1 MSWYWIWFPALSLS
15 FICGSICSSLVT
27 TAKPGKKNSWN
38 FLHYNS
44 TFSRGYW
51 CASKLKRYVA
61 LQRDYF
67 IDYVSTVQ
75 RFSKL
80 FAGRNSF
87 NLVNISG
94 HSFTAMCGSFT
105 SLYRKA
111 GSQILRSCR
120 SSNSWGAVDSAEQKF
135 LLLLLNSVAKVS
147 AEVAQSMFA
156 FL

>member
-1 MSWYWIWFPALSLS
+1 MSWYWIWFAALS
-15 FICGSICSSLVT
+15 FICGSIFSSLVT
-27 TAKPGKKNSWN
+27 TANQEKKNSWN

-87 NLVNISG
+87 DLVNMGTVSLLRVVVSHPYTG
-94 HSFTAMCGSFT
+94 RLVHRYWEAAGVLTAEE
-105 SLYRKA
+105 LWIQK
-111 GSQILRSCR
+111 L
-120 SSNSWGAVDSAEQKF
+120 KF

-147 AEVAQSMFA
+147 AEVAQSILA

>member
-1 MSWYWIWFPALSLS
+1 MLLNHRILMSWYWIWFAALS
-15 FICGSICSSLVT
+15 FICGSIFSSLVT
-27 TAKPGKKNSWN
+27 TANQEKKNSWN

-87 NLVNISG
+87 ALVNISG

-120 SSNSWGAVDSAEQKF
+120 SSNSWGTVDSETEVS
-135 LLLLLNSVAKVS
+135 SVAT
-147 AEVAQSMFA
+147 
-156 FL
+156 